1 MSAHTMISSKT
12 SRVQWI
18 AKVSILAA
26 IAFVLMLF
34 EIPLPFAPSF
44 YKLGFDEV
52 AVMLGGFALGPLAG
66 AAIGTRKVVLN
77 VLFQGSDTAF
87 VGELSNLLIG
97 LSLVVPSALF
107 YQRHKTLKGAMIAL
121 MIGVVSM
128 ALIGCLAN
136 YFIALPAYSYFY
148 GLPMN
153 VIIGMGSAILPLVQD
168 KLTFVLLMTLP
179 FNLVKGIVVAL
190 LTAVLYKRV
199 SYLLHR

>member
-52 AVMLGGFALGPLAG
+52 AVMLGGLALGPLAG
-66 AAIGTRKVVLN
+66 AAIETLKVVLN

-121 MIGVVSM
+121 VIGVVSM

>member
-1 MSAHTMISSKT
+1 MRNLFFCGKEALIQRRK
-12 SRVQWI
+12 RN
-18 AKVSILAA
+18 VSTHNDLIKNIPRAVDRQGVDPAA

-66 AAIGTRKVVLN
+66 AAIETLKVVLN

-121 MIGVVSM
+121 VIGVVSM

-148 GLPMN
+148 G
-153 VIIGMGSAILPLVQD
+153 AAD
-168 KLTFVLLMTLP
+168 E
-179 FNLVKGIVVAL
+179 
-190 LTAVLYKRV
+190 RD
-199 SYLLHR
+199 HRHGKCNPAAGCRTS

>member
-66 AAIGTRKVVLN
+66 AAIETLKIVLN

-121 MIGVVSM
+121 VIGVVSM

-148 GLPMN
+148 GLP
-153 VIIGMGSAILPLVQD
+153 MGSAILPLVQD